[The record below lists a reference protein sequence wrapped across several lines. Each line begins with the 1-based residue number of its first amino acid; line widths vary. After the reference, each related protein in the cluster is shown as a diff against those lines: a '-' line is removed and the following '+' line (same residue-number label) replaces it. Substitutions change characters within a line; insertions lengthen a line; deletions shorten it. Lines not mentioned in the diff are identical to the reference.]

1 MAQDFSLRYPL
12 VDGQGNFGSMDG
24 DNAAAMR
31 YTEVK
36 MDKLGEL
43 MLADIDKDTVDWKDN
58 YDASTQEPKVLPTRI
73 PNLLLNGVMGIA
85 VGMATNIPPHNLG
98 ELVDALIF
106 LLHHPNP
113 DEVTI
118 ENLLDFIQGPDFP
131 TGGIIYNKKDIIN
144 AYTHGRGSVMLR
156 GRANIEEGR
165 SGKDVIVI
173 SEIPYQVNK
182 KELVEKIAELVIDKT
197 IVGISEIRD
206 ESNKD

>member
-1 MAQDFSLRYPL
+1 
-12 VDGQGNFGSMDG
+12 MDG

-43 MLADIDKDTVDWKDN
+43 MLADIDKDTIDWKDN

-98 ELVDALIF
+98 ELVDALNF

-113 DEVTI
+113 DSVSI
-118 ENLLDFIQGPDFP
+118 EELMDFVLGPDFP
-131 TGGIIYNKKDIIN
+131 TGGIIYNKKDILD
-144 AYTHGRGSVMLR
+144 AYTRGRGSIIMR
-156 GRANIEEGR
+156 GRVSMEE
-165 SGKDVIVI
+165 
-173 SEIPYQVNK
+173 
-182 KELVEKIAELVIDKT
+182 
-197 IVGISEIRD
+197 
-206 ESNKD
+206 

>member
-1 MAQDFSLRYPL
+1 
-12 VDGQGNFGSMDG
+12 
-24 DNAAAMR
+24 
-31 YTEVK
+31 
-36 MDKLGEL
+36 
-43 MLADIDKDTVDWKDN
+43 
-58 YDASTQEPKVLPTRI
+58 
-73 PNLLLNGVMGIA
+73 
-85 VGMATNIPPHNLG
+85 MATNIPPHNLG